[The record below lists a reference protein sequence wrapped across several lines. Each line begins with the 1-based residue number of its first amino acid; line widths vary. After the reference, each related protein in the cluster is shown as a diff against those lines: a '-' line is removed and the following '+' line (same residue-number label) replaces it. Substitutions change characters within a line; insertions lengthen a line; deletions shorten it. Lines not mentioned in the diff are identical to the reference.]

1 MEDENK
7 EEIKTK
13 IEDDSNKKKKYKI
26 MKNNSKNYLLNLIS
40 YLINNKNNFEEKLK
54 PNDIEILL
62 EFDSNT
68 STFHQIKYK
77 TKINYGSFLP
87 KRDIIKNIKLYKSFP
102 VQIESE
108 DEYYENNFDNV
119 IVDMFPNIKKNLI
132 IDLSEFPFC
141 SYENEKINHDIKP
154 E

>member
-26 MKNNSKNYLLNLIS
+26 MKNSSKNYLLNLIS

-68 STFHQIKYK
+68 STFHQIK
-77 TKINYGSFLP
+77 
-87 KRDIIKNIKLYKSFP
+87 
-102 VQIESE
+102 
-108 DEYYENNFDNV
+108 
-119 IVDMFPNIKKNLI
+119 
-132 IDLSEFPFC
+132 
-141 SYENEKINHDIKP
+141 
-154 E
+154 